1 MVNTFLWMINFIV
14 GLFFGISTSEISPL
28 NKAMA
33 IYFAA
38 HFTILLRHP
47 CVSGFSFRAN
57 AENRKLDLKAERERR
72 RSLVIEEA
80 KKERALR
87 MRQQIS
93 LETIDNNQMESNVQI
108 QEAQSV

>member
-1 MVNTFLWMINFIV
+1 MVSTFLWMINFVV

-33 IYFAA
+33 ISFAA

-47 CVSGFSFRAN
+47 FVSAFSFRAN
-57 AENRKLDLKAERERR
+57 AESRKLDLKEERERR
-72 RSLVIEEA
+72 RTLVIEEA

-93 LETIDNNQMESNVQI
+93 LEIMHDNQMESNVQI